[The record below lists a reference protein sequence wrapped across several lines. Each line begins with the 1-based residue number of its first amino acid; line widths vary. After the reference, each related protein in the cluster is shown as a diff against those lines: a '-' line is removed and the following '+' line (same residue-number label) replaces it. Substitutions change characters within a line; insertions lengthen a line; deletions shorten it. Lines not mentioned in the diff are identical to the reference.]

1 MSRGGPCSP
10 GTLLSRGYGQA
21 VAELANRA
29 VENSAAIRLSPIVVS
44 ARPILIPVE
53 NIWYRGAR
61 ALGVVR
67 RQGRLWTGD
76 FERPGPPATADQ
88 TAELAGVETEVGYL
102 RLGDLHI
109 ACIPGEIYPEL
120 VYGRIQEPAD
130 PGADFPDAPPEAAC
144 GKDPARREMA
154 APGFGQR

>member
-1 MSRGGPCSP
+1 M
-10 GTLLSRGYGQA
+10 
-21 VAELANRA
+21 
-29 VENSAAIRLSPIVVS
+29 ENSAAIRLSPVVVA

-53 NIWYRGAR
+53 NNWYLEAR

-76 FERPGPPATADQ
+76 FERPGPPATAEQ
-88 TAELAGVETEVGYL
+88 AAELAGVETEVGYL

-130 PGADFPDAPPEAAC
+130 PGADFPDAPPEAHV
-144 GKDPARREMA
+144 ARIL
-154 APGFGQR
+154 PGEKWLLLGLANDEIGYIIPKRQWDSRPPYAYGRASAVR